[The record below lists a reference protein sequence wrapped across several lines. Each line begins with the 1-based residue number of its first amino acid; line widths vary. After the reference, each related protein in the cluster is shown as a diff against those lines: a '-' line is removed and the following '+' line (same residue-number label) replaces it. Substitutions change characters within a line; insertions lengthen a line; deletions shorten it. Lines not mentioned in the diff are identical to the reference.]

1 MQTTME
7 FERISKEYT
16 MLTSKVA
23 DYDKLNRTLNEANI
37 SLSRSLNEKK
47 VLEDEIAVLK
57 RESNFSIEKVTT
69 EINEY
74 RRQLNVFGE

>member
-1 MQTTME
+1 
-7 FERISKEYT
+7 

-23 DYDKLNRTLNEANI
+23 DYDKLNRTLNEVNI